1 MTKLKLEIMENL
13 TDLIKKILE
22 DELKHLR
29 IYNIDH
35 LGYRYFL
42 PDGRSFGCPTSNE
55 WYEKP
60 RNQNFYA
67 SMKNYLSEELIYLHK
82 NRYSYVTRSEDHQE
96 NIYLNWLKQFKLDN
110 SIGVYKFQAHRIDSV
125 FFLYS
130 SDLGETRDLL
140 MNKINILEGHV
151 NAITKKV
158 DAIFEVLKEK
168 QDVELRIDS
177 LRYKQI
183 FNYYKKT
190 TRSAQE
196 NLTIVFNGQSV
207 FLNSA
212 ELNVLKIL
220 GAGKSNKLIASTLA
234 LSEKTIEKY
243 IGKLK
248 DKFNAPDKN
257 NLINIANTPQ
267 LQVALN

>member
-1 MTKLKLEIMENL
+1 M
-13 TDLIKKILE
+13 
-22 DELKHLR
+22 
-29 IYNIDH
+29 
-35 LGYRYFL
+35 
-42 PDGRSFGCPTSNE
+42 PDGRSFGCTTSNE

-207 FLNSA
+207 LLNSA

-248 DKFNAPDKN
+248 NKFNAPDKN